1 MGTGYKIKELAEL
14 KEVNLKEL
22 SRRADVSYNT
32 LYAIVQRDNESV
44 RPDIL
49 TRIAKALD
57 VSIYELL
64 GIDRKEFLDKA
75 YTYETFGDSHPN
87 KEEKGKDPKDTPT
100 ILYKCDRR
108 ACEKCNPEC
117 EYTKDIRHARN
128 YELQNDVFVEK

>member
-1 MGTGYKIKELAEL
+1 MGIGYKIKELAEL
-14 KEVNLKEL
+14 KENNLKEL
-22 SRRADVSYNT
+22 SRKADVSYNT

-64 GIDRKEFLDKA
+64 ETDRKEFLDKA
-75 YTYETFGDSHPN
+75 CTYEAFGDFHPN
-87 KEEKGKDPKDTPT
+87 KEEKGKDSKDTPT

-108 ACEKCNPEC
+108 ACDKCNPDC
-117 EYTKDIRHARN
+117 EHTKDIKHARN
-128 YELQNDVFVEK
+128 FELQNDVFVEK